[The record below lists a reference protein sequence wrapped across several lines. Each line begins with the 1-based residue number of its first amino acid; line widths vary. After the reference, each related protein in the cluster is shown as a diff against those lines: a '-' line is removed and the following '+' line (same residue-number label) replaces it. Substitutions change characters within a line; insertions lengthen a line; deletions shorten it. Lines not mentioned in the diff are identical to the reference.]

1 MGSLASGCAVQ
12 DGAGG
17 GDDATRGGLIS
28 SSSVS
33 ELITRLDA
41 LQREN
46 EAMRREHAVMRREHG
61 VAFRQLEERE
71 VKMQGKL
78 DRLCTWMA
86 ESETDER
93 GPVEARVRVQ
103 TRDLAMD
110 RGDSSN
116 APQADIK
123 HCAGCVGINIS

>member
-93 GPVEARVRVQ
+93 GGPSA
-103 TRDLAMD
+103 
-110 RGDSSN
+110 SSN
-116 APQADIK
+116 PRSG
-123 HCAGCVGINIS
+123 HGSGRFFERPSSGY